1 MNPRPPHPSLL
12 TSFRCASGG
21 LLDVFRTQ
29 RNFRIHLTIAALAL
43 LLAAWLRLPHQEWAS
58 LILVIGTVLSTE
70 VFNTSAEVL
79 VDLTSPEYHPLAKRV
94 KDVAAGA
101 VLLAAMVAV
110 IVGLLLL
117 GPPLWARLA
126 SLF

>member
-1 MNPRPPHPSLL
+1 MNPHPHPSLL
-12 TSFRCASGG
+12 TSFRCARAG
-21 LLDVFRTQ
+21 LLDVFCTQ
-29 RNFRIHLTIAALAL
+29 RNFRIHLIIAALAL

-79 VDLTSPEYHPLAKRV
+79 VDLASPEYHPLAKRV

-101 VLLAAMVAV
+101 VLLAAVFAI

-117 GPPLWARLA
+117 GPPLWARLQG
-126 SLF
+126 LF

>member
-1 MNPRPPHPSLL
+1 MNPHPHPSLL
-12 TSFRCASGG
+12 TSFRCAGRG

-29 RNFRIHLTIAALAL
+29 RNFRIHLAIAVLAL
-43 LLAAWLRLPHQEWAS
+43 LLAAWLDLPRPQWPC
-58 LILVIGTVLSTE
+58 LILVIGMVLSAE
-70 VFNTSAEVL
+70 VFNTSAEML

-117 GPPLWARLA
+117 GPPLWARLQG
-126 SLF
+126 LF